1 MAGYDEISHKGKV
14 LRVGPRETVV
24 EIISKSA
31 CAACHA
37 ASVCTVA
44 DIARKEITVP
54 TDPSSVHREGD
65 EVDVV
70 MHQSMGNKAVWI
82 AYVIPLAVLIVL
94 VMVFLRAGM
103 GELLSGLLA
112 ICGVLSYF
120 FIIWLL
126 RGRLSDEAA
135 FYIK

>member
-1 MAGYDEISHKGKV
+1 MAGYDEISHKGNV

-37 ASVCTVA
+37 SSVCTVA

>member
-1 MAGYDEISHKGKV
+1 MAGYDEISHKGRI
-14 LRVGPRETVV
+14 LRVTPSETVV

-31 CAACHA
+31 CTACHA
-37 ASVCTVA
+37 SSVCTVA

-54 TDPSSVHREGD
+54 TDPSSTHMEGE

-70 MHQSMGNKAVWI
+70 MRQSMGNKAVWI
-82 AYVIPLAVLIVL
+82 AYVIPLVILIAFVLF
-94 VMVFLRAGM
+94 FLHAGM
-103 GELLSGLLA
+103 GELLSGILA

>member
-37 ASVCTVA
+37 SSVCTVA